1 MAAWLSLRTSVNTWT
16 KLVTTS
22 NQCLPILIS
31 SAHWKRLRIN
41 QQSALRRHKE
51 ISSNPM
57 NRKRHFEETLEMFA
71 EYTAAASTTADATRN
86 RLAVTNIRKMLLTF
100 AITLMGLTA
109 VALGYLVYP
118 GTPSKSKVMTF
129 EGFIELP
136 RGGLLTVLDYLTVND
151 QTLFVTSESSGAL
164 FKITFHPSDLKAST
178 ISEMPGAGA
187 AHGVALLP
195 NLNVAF
201 ITRSEANAVDVFDPT
216 SLHQLASIPVAEDAD
231 AILYIP
237 SANLVYV
244 AHGDA
249 NLATLID
256 PEKRATV
263 GTIQLPGKP
272 EFSAIDSESGLL
284 FQNLKDTDEVAA
296 IDVGQRSIVG
306 QWPLAPCEWPSGM
319 AFDFEQSR
327 LISVCSGNARLVV
340 FDLER
345 HRVITTLGVGGGPD
359 SVAFDRTLHRIYTA
373 GKAGEMTVVQQ
384 DGPDNY
390 RVLDRGHTHYAAHT
404 FTVDPISHK
413 AFVPYASVIT

>member
-1 MAAWLSLRTSVNTWT
+1 
-16 KLVTTS
+16 
-22 NQCLPILIS
+22 
-31 SAHWKRLRIN
+31 
-41 QQSALRRHKE
+41 
-51 ISSNPM
+51 M

-216 SLHQLASIPVAEDAD
+216 SLHQLASIPVADDAD

-306 QWPLAPCEWPSGM
+306 QWPLAPCEGPSGM
-319 AFDFEQSR
+319 AIDSEQRR
-327 LISVCSGNARLVV
+327 LIAVCSGNAKLVV

-390 RVLDRGHTHYAAHT
+390 RVLDRVHTHYGAHT
-404 FTVDPISHK
+404 LTVDPVSHK
-413 AFVPYASVIT
+413 VFVAYASLIAHPRIAVFSPMR